1 LGDPYQSFDIQVPA
15 CSRKNHL
22 YHNQLTSP
30 IHGRCFPPRQINSKP
45 AILSLSKQ
53 RLALEGF
60 LISDKIGFVI
70 LNACLG
76 KFIVKLDFVS
86 QEFNHPTKSD
96 SILFY

>member
-1 LGDPYQSFDIQVPA
+1 
-15 CSRKNHL
+15 
-22 YHNQLTSP
+22 
-30 IHGRCFPPRQINSKP
+30 
-45 AILSLSKQ
+45 
-53 RLALEGF
+53 LEGF